1 MEFICRLEL
10 ESSQEL
16 RDAVLKATLVNISGR
31 AGAFTPADVMQ
42 EFFNRLLEAIV
53 EKKGVEYGDTFIRD
67 VISRNL
73 HHFARI
79 KTDLREGVELGRRSG
94 RHSVPHINPEI
105 RTLLQVYND
114 CELHKRRPGRVYKDT
129 DKDDFQKGFLKL
141 GAGGKLKK
149 WILDTTISR
158 DLTALACA
166 DEDTLTADGQDTG
179 TEDDEIKEDLEAQPP
194 PLGYREVI
202 DGRLVYAS
210 MDELVADVDDI
221 FMEMEVM
228 NWDT

>member
-53 EKKGVEYGDTFIRD
+53 EKKGVEYGDTFIQD

-114 CELHKRRPGRVYKDT
+114 CELHKRQPGRIYKDT
-129 DKDDFQKGFLKL
+129 KG
-141 GAGGKLKK
+141 
-149 WILDTTISR
+149 
-158 DLTALACA
+158 
-166 DEDTLTADGQDTG
+166 
-179 TEDDEIKEDLEAQPP
+179 
-194 PLGYREVI
+194 
-202 DGRLVYAS
+202 
-210 MDELVADVDDI
+210 
-221 FMEMEVM
+221 
-228 NWDT
+228 